1 MGFGGC
7 IVRVQMGV
15 PNGCG
20 GVYNIVWG
28 AEGCIVWVQMG
39 ELNGCGVVYSIVW
52 GAERCI
58 VWVPRGVQY
67 CMGCEERVRNVH
79 LCCNTVRLHRIVI
92 YS

>member
-67 CMGCEERVRNVH
+67 FMSFC
-79 LCCNTVRLHRIVI
+79 RIFCTL
-92 YS
+92 